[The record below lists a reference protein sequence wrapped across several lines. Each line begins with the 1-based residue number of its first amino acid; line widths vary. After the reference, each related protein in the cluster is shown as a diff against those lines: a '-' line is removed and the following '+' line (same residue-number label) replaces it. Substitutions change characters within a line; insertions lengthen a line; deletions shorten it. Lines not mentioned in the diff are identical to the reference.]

1 MNVEKIDAQMAGY
14 IRTREMVN
22 PALIIRKNN
31 EAILNKI
38 YGSLDARRKQ
48 PVLKEFLP
56 DVS

>member
-1 MNVEKIDAQMAGY
+1 MAGY

-38 YGSLDARRKQ
+38 YGSLDARKKQ
-48 PVLKEFLP
+48 PVLKEFLAG
-56 DVS
+56 VS

>member
-1 MNVEKIDAQMAGY
+1 MNIEKIDAQMAGY

-38 YGSLDARRKQ
+38 
-48 PVLKEFLP
+48 
-56 DVS
+56 